1 MHKGIHKLVQDL
13 PNPHF
18 TSPDHF
24 PQLFTTIYVMCTQK
38 PPHNYSEQLYE
49 KYKETF
55 DEYIKSTVYDE
66 MHRQIMEAIL
76 TMINRKRAGE
86 PIDETLVDNAL
97 TFYSEI
103 GESTRKNDPKNFA
116 ETMIKEN
123 ATFQTMSTP
132 QIE

>member
-1 MHKGIHKLVQDL
+1 
-13 PNPHF
+13 
-18 TSPDHF
+18 
-24 PQLFTTIYVMCTQK
+24 
-38 PPHNYSEQLYE
+38 
-49 KYKETF
+49 
-55 DEYIKSTVYDE
+55 
-66 MHRQIMEAIL
+66 
-76 TMINRKRAGE
+76 
-86 PIDETLVDNAL
+86 LVDNAL